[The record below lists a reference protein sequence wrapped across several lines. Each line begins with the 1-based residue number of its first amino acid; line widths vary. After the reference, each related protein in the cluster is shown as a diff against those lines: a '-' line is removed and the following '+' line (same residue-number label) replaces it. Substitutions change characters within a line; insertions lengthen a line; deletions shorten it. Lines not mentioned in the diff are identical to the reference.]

1 MDVMLQLKD
10 WSRGRSMLLLAVCVL
25 FAAASPLRADAPF
38 AEDAVKAAFLYRFT
52 GYVDWPP
59 EALTSPQFTIAVFGA
74 EGVARELE
82 RTIAGHELK
91 NRMATVHRIQSLRE
105 VGDAQILYV
114 GAGHARELR
123 SVISLIGSHPV
134 LFVTDEDR
142 GLDTGSAVNFLVVDR
157 RVRFEVSLAGAER
170 AGLKISSELLSVA
183 ARVQGGH
190 LRSDILCTPTGVWES
205 LDLTCTFRVADATR

>member
-1 MDVMLQLKD
+1 MDVIRQFSE
-10 WSRGRSMLLLAVCVL
+10 WTRQNAVLLVALCGL
-25 FAAASPLRADAPF
+25 SAAAAPLRADAPF

-52 GYVDWPP
+52 GYVDWPSD
-59 EALTSPQFTIAVFGA
+59 ALTSPQFTIAVFGA

-82 RTIAGHELK
+82 RTLAGHELK
-91 NRMATVHRIQSLRE
+91 NRMAAVRRIKSLQE

-123 SVISLIGSHPV
+123 SVISLIGAHPV
-134 LFVTDEDR
+134 LFVTDEER

-190 LRSDILCTPTGVWES
+190 LRSDILCTPSGVSEA
-205 LDLTCTFRVADATR
+205 LDLTCTFRVADAMR